1 MASERMGREG
11 LEGREGRE
19 RGDRRR
25 RNGAHLRSA
34 GSRDAGGSSGGSQDE
49 FASLPLEA
57 ALEELDR
64 IVTALEDGQ
73 LSLDDSLAL
82 YERGMRLTKRCQ
94 EVLDTAELRV
104 QRLRPA
110 TARDDDFGGT
120 RRDYV
125 VEDFEADEE

>member
-11 LEGREGRE
+11 REK
-19 RGDRRR
+19 GDRGR
-25 RNGAHLRSA
+25 RNGTHLRPA
-34 GSRDAGGSSGGSQDE
+34 GSSDGGPSGGSQDE

-73 LSLDDSLAL
+73 LALDDSLAL

-94 EVLDTAELRV
+94 EILDTAELRV

-110 TARDDDFGGT
+110 PSPDDDFSGARHG
-120 RRDYV
+120 YV

>member
-1 MASERMGREG
+1 MENER
-11 LEGREGRE
+11 EGREGRE
-19 RGDRRR
+19 QGDRGERVR
-25 RNGAHLRSA
+25 RNGAHLRA
-34 GSRDAGGSSGGSQDE
+34 ARGRDGASSGGPQDE

-64 IVTALEDGQ
+64 IVAALEDGQ
-73 LSLDDSLAL
+73 LALDDSLAL
-82 YERGMRLTKRCQ
+82 YERGMRLTARCQ

-110 TARDDDFGGT
+110 ATLGDGARRG
-120 RRDYV
+120 YI

>member
-1 MASERMGREG
+1 MENER
-11 LEGREGRE
+11 EGREGRE
-19 RGDRRR
+19 QGDRGERVR
-25 RNGAHLRSA
+25 RNGAHLRA
-34 GSRDAGGSSGGSQDE
+34 ARGRDDVSSGGPQDE

-64 IVTALEDGQ
+64 IVAALEDGQ
-73 LSLDDSLAL
+73 LALDDSLAL
-82 YERGMRLTKRCQ
+82 YERGMRLTARCQ

-110 TARDDDFGGT
+110 ATLGDGARRG
-120 RRDYV
+120 YI